1 MAAPRRVSARSWSER
16 WARGCA
22 APPRRTRAPLLRRC
36 RTCRATGARPGWGRG
51 SQPPSWLGFGLWV
64 LVFGFGAS
72 RTSGLTGQREREVPR
87 DEKTRIFAFF
97 VRGKKRGTRRFSHAL
112 RNVAF
117 SPLPENAQENSTQ
130 KISRSRDR
138 ETWSPFFVL
147 FRGKR
152 RGRGGSRTFPTVVGG
167 RLGKSRRWSSW
178 TWSWPWPASRGRS
191 GGFSARPRRGRGS
204 EKARGESPF
213 RGSGLRP
220 VTLARTKSFRKNARR
235 KPSEARVPSEKNARR
250 ADG

>member
-1 MAAPRRVSARSWSER
+1 MNAVF
-16 WARGCA
+16 RG
-22 APPRRTRAPLLRRC
+22 
-36 RTCRATGARPGWGRG
+36 
-51 SQPPSWLGFGLWV
+51 
-64 LVFGFGAS
+64 
-72 RTSGLTGQREREVPR
+72 
-87 DEKTRIFAFF
+87 
-97 VRGKKRGTRRFSHAL
+97 GKKRATRRFF
-112 RNVAF
+112 F
-117 SPLPENAQENSTQ
+117 SKTRARFVRCVFASPPKTRKEKGDPKDLL
-130 KISRSRDR
+130 RDR
-138 ETWSPFFVL
+138 EKWSPFFVL
-147 FRGKR
+147 FRGER

-167 RLGKSRRWSSW
+167 RLGKWRRWSSW

>member
-1 MAAPRRVSARSWSER
+1 MRRERVVVEVSER
-16 WARGCA
+16 ERYRVM
-22 APPRRTRAPLLRRC
+22 RRH
-36 RTCRATGARPGWGRG
+36 G
-51 SQPPSWLGFGLWV
+51 S
-64 LVFGFGAS
+64 S
-72 RTSGLTGQREREVPR
+72 RLAE
-87 DEKTRIFAFF
+87 
-97 VRGKKRGTRRFSHAL
+97 GKKRGTRRFSIRSTRFRLA
-112 RNVAF
+112 
-117 SPLPENAQENSTQ
+117 PENAQEKATQ
-130 KISRSRDR
+130 KISFATEKSGGG
-138 ETWSPFFVL
+138 PFFVL
-147 FRGKR
+147 FRG
-152 RGRGGSRTFPTVVGG
+152 GRGGSRTFPTVVGG

-191 GGFSARPRRGRGS
+191 GGFSACPRRGRGS

>member
-1 MAAPRRVSARSWSER
+1 M
-16 WARGCA
+16 G
-22 APPRRTRAPLLRRC
+22 
-36 RTCRATGARPGWGRG
+36 
-51 SQPPSWLGFGLWV
+51 
-64 LVFGFGAS
+64 FGFGFRVS
-72 RTSGLTGQREREVPR
+72 VRRERVVVEVSER
-87 DEKTRIFAFF
+87 ERYRVMRRRGSSRLLSGRKKTRN
-97 VRGKKRGTRRFSHAL
+97 SAL
-112 RNVAF
+112 FDLFNAF
-117 SPLPENAQENSTQ
+117 SPR
-130 KISRSRDR
+130 SRKRARKGDPKDLVRDR
-138 ETWSPFFVL
+138 EKWSPFFVL
-147 FRGKR
+147 FLFRGER

-191 GGFSARPRRGRGS
+191 GGFSACPRRGRGS